1 MLHGHSC
8 KNDEEKELELEGT
21 IRILLSLI
29 KQQKLARRANL
40 GGKPKGVQ
48 VEHWQD

>member
-1 MLHGHSC
+1 MLHGHPC
-8 KNDEEKELELEGT
+8 KNDEEKELELDSAL
-21 IRILLSLI
+21 RILLLLI

-48 VEHWQD
+48 LEHW